1 MQYLNYIHVR
11 DIWEIF
17 QAKHD
22 ICILYQ
28 SVIVAIN
35 NIFKLYRYSLY
46 ITIFSHAYHWFGC
59 LSKEKQN
66 AMQDEN
72 HMYSKLNLT
81 NKCHKKCTKSKTK
94 IIDLKKKKNNY
105 KLTIK
110 IKNKCHHNG
119 TQNTRFN
126 TEKPN
131 VYRLYHLITSF
142 WINCQSIKSPK

>member
-1 MQYLNYIHVR
+1 
-11 DIWEIF
+11 
-17 QAKHD
+17 
-22 ICILYQ
+22 
-28 SVIVAIN
+28 
-35 NIFKLYRYSLY
+35 
-46 ITIFSHAYHWFGC
+46 
-59 LSKEKQN
+59 
-66 AMQDEN
+66 MQDEN

-81 NKCHKKCTKSKTK
+81 NKCHKTCTKSKK
-94 IIDLKKKKNNY
+94 KLKKKKNNY